1 MLALALAAPAANAK
15 GCIKGAAGMAGL
27 GRLTLSR
34 RERMVLVEP
43 RGAGMALITL
53 RAAEAVR
60 ADDFSRYDGE
70 LDDEAV
76 AIAAMIIKR
85 KTGTF
90 EPPTFRDRYQDARRE
105 LIEAK
110 VKGLPIAASAVEAP
124 SPVVD
129 LMTALKRSLA
139 QDGGE
144 PASKPKRKSV
154 GDRRQRNLLLPMSGK
169 TNDNAGGRPSSAVDR
184 KRLQKGVTRT
194 HRGEG
199 SELGTR
205 AARFGGSRHAHGA

>member
-1 MLALALAAPAANAK
+1 MWTRSISMPPTTCARTGRCGGAVPRAISAAIAE
-15 GCIKGAAGMAGL
+15 AGMAGL

-53 RAAEAVR
+53 RAAEEVR
-60 ADDFSRYDGE
+60 AADFSRYDGD
-70 LDDEAV
+70 LDEEAV
-76 AIAAMIIKR
+76 AIATMIIKR

-90 EPPTFRDRYQDARRE
+90 DPATFRDRYQDALRE

-110 VKGLPIAASAVEAP
+110 VKGLPIAPPAVAAP

-139 QDGGE
+139 QESGDT
-144 PASKPKRKSV
+144 ASKPKRKAA

-169 TNDNAGGRPSSAVDR
+169 TNDNAGGRPSSAADTKRRR
-184 KRLQKGVTRT
+184 K
-194 HRGEG
+194 
-199 SELGTR
+199 
-205 AARFGGSRHAHGA
+205 A